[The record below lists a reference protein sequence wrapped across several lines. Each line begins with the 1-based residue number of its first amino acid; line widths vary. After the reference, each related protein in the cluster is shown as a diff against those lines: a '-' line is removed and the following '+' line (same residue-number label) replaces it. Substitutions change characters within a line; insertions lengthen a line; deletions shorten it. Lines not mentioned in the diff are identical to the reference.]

1 MTRIRT
7 GSLLAGMMLTAV
19 TIAAVATG
27 SIPRPGTDTIGPTA
41 QVSDGTPITLEMSEC
56 GVMALGTTGTCITSL
71 QSWLNMV
78 LDEQIWVDGQFG
90 PQTRRAVQQFQLKM
104 HLEPDGRFG
113 DESRAALRD
122 WYEGV
127 GNSSVPTPDFSCDPA
142 TGDYCDKGEVQPGLH
157 GGVVEAVMCEGVGK
171 LISGGGLFCSVFFE

>member
-7 GSLLAGMMLTAV
+7 GSLLAGMLLTAV
-19 TIAAVATG
+19 TLGAVATG
-27 SIPRPGTDTIGPTA
+27 SITQPGTDTIAPVA
-41 QVSDGTPITLEMSEC
+41 EVSDGTHITLEMSEC
-56 GVMALGTTGTCITSL
+56 GVMAVGTTGTCIVSL

-104 HLEPDGRFG
+104 HLEPDGHCG
-113 DESRAALRD
+113 DESRNALRD
-122 WYEGV
+122 WYEGL
-127 GNSSVPTPDFSCDPA
+127 NDSSVATPDFTCNTA

-171 LISGGGLFCSVFFE
+171 LLSGGGVFCSVFFE